1 MDTKIILLLLADVL
15 LLLTTLIYGV
25 KFLRRGNVLL
35 GLEWL
40 VVTVSTSN
48 LLVYLLTESKAAY
61 SVSFFL
67 DAFSRGFGIPIIATA
82 GLMAVTHRYKPSTRT
97 DVLWFVGAFSG
108 TFVLVGADF
117 LAKPLPYFYLL
128 MWTGF
133 SVYLGYFAWR
143 LWRAG
148 ETRHAAAVG
157 LALVTSQAIATIYDF
172 YKIPGDKDQV
182 IFLIL
187 ALTTWAYLTVATYY
201 AYGALE
207 RAESRT

>member
-1 MDTKIILLLLADVL
+1 MEPKIILLLLADL
-15 LLLTTLIYGV
+15 LLLLSTLIYGV
-25 KFLRRGNVLL
+25 KFLRKGNVLL

-48 LLVYLLTESKAAY
+48 LLVYLLTEAQAAY
-61 SVSFFL
+61 SISFFL

-117 LAKPLPYFYLL
+117 VARALPYFYLL

-133 SVYLGYFAWR
+133 SIYLGYFAWR

-148 ETRHAAAVG
+148 EGFHAAAVG

-172 YKIPGDKDQV
+172 YRIPGDEDQV

-187 ALTTWAYLTVATYY
+187 ALTTWAYLTVATYH
-201 AYGALE
+201 AYCALE
-207 RAESRT
+207 RAEKQA